1 MNKDL
6 PASFPD
12 SFKSNDYLCF
22 LQNENYELENNDIL
36 LLPVCDRKMKIEKKD
51 IEVKDIEVP
60 EEIFIEWDIFLMI
73 ANSIG
78 LSILHDDFK
87 DKKIE
92 IKSSEIKKF
101 CKEYYQINFNKK
113 YGRNAI
119 YLALYFREGVELK
132 EIINQN
138 KSNSDEIWI
147 ISFHKFNNLIN
158 NLRSENIE
166 KYGEAFS
173 HPWRKYLED
182 Y

>member
-12 SFKSNDYLCF
+12 FFKSNDYLCF
-22 LQNENYELENNDIL
+22 LQNENCELENNDIL
-36 LLPVCDRKMKIEKKD
+36 LLPVCNRKMKIER
-51 IEVKDIEVP
+51 KDIEVP

-113 YGRNAI
+113 YGKDAI
-119 YLALYFREGVELK
+119 YLALYFREGVKLK

-147 ISFHKFNNLIN
+147 ISFHKFNKLIN
-158 NLRSENIE
+158 DLRSENIE